1 MINRQHGLALSAL
14 IIWGIV
20 IALVAITAL
29 KVVPEVIEYYKI
41 RQVVK
46 KVASES
52 MGRTVPEVRQAYS
65 KYAEVEHIKTIGPAD
80 LNIFKEDNQVV
91 IAFAYER
98 RIPLVANVSLLIDF
112 KASSSG
118 RGYGP

>member
-1 MINRQHGLALSAL
+1 MINRQQGLTLSAL
-14 IIWGIV
+14 IFWGV
-20 IALVAITAL
+20 LFALVAITAL

-52 MGRTVPEVRQAYS
+52 TGRTVPEVRQAYS
-65 KYAEVEHIKTIGPAD
+65 RYAEVEHIKTIGPAD

-91 IAFAYER
+91 VAYAYER
-98 RIPLVANVSLLIDF
+98 RIPLFANVSLLIDF